1 VTDIIDELSWRGLI
15 ALSTDLDELR
25 KALNS
30 GSVTVYCGFDPT
42 APGLHIGNLVQ
53 LLTLRRLQ
61 LAGHR
66 PIGLVGGA
74 TGLIGDPSGK
84 SAERV
89 LNPRDVVAKWVD
101 RIRGEVERFLE
112 FGDIDN
118 SAVIVSNLD
127 WTEGMSVLEFLRE
140 IGKHFPVSQMLARES
155 VKGRLEAGGISYTEF
170 SYQILQAL
178 DYLELY
184 RRQDCTLQIGGSD
197 QWGNLVAGVDLIRR
211 AEGGSG
217 HALATP
223 LITKP
228 DGTKYGKTEGGAIW
242 ISPDLM
248 SPYAFY
254 QFWLNVGDA
263 EVPGLLKVFSFR
275 SREEIEDLE
284 RQTAERP
291 QARVGQRTL
300 AEDVTTLVH
309 GTEACQRVIAASR
322 ALFGQGDLREID
334 IRTLADACTEVPHTE
349 IFLRAEPAGPGDGG
363 GNAGGEGGDS
373 GDSGDS
379 GSRDSGL
386 PGMPTVADLMA
397 LTGIVPSKS
406 AARRAIAEGGA
417 YLNNRKVTSE
427 DAVPERSQLLHD
439 RYLIVRRGKRTVGA
453 VDVRLA

>member
-15 ALSTDLDELR
+15 SQSTDLDELR
-25 KALNS
+25 KAVAS
-30 GSVTVYCGFDPT
+30 APVTLYGGFDPT
-42 APGLHIGNLVQ
+42 APGLHIGNLVL
-53 LLTLRRLQ
+53 LLTMRRFQ
-61 LAGHR
+61 LFGHR

-101 RIRGEVERFLE
+101 RIRGEVERFLD
-112 FGDIDN
+112 FGDAEN
-118 SAVIVSNLD
+118 SALIVSNLD
-127 WTEGMSVLEFLRE
+127 WTAGLSALDFLRD
-140 IGKHFPVSQMLARES
+140 IGKHFPVNQMLARES
-155 VKGRLEAGGISYTEF
+155 VKARLEAGGISYTEF

-184 RRQDCTLQIGGSD
+184 RRQDCTLQLGGSD

-211 AEGGSG
+211 AEGGSV

-223 LITKP
+223 LITKA

-263 EVPGLLKVFSFR
+263 EVPKLLRVFTFR

-291 QARVGQRTL
+291 QARAGQHAL

-309 GTEACQRVIAASR
+309 GADATRRVLAASR
-322 ALFGQGDLREID
+322 ALFGQGDLADID
-334 IRTLADACTEVPHTE
+334 ERTLADALAEVPHTE
-349 IFLRAEPAGPGDGG
+349 IFLRAEPAGPVGSGGSSGPPGPGDGG
-363 GNAGGEGGDS
+363 
-373 GDSGDS
+373 
-379 GSRDSGL
+379 
-386 PGMPTVADLMA
+386 MPAVAELMV
-397 LTGIVPSKS
+397 LTGIVASKS
-406 AARRAIAEGGA
+406 AARRLIAEGGA
-417 YLNNRKVTSE
+417 YLNNRKVTAE
-427 DAVPERSQLLHD
+427 DAVPDRNDLLHD
-439 RYLIVRRGKRTVGA
+439 RYLIVRRGKRHVGA
-453 VDVRLA
+453 AEVRPA